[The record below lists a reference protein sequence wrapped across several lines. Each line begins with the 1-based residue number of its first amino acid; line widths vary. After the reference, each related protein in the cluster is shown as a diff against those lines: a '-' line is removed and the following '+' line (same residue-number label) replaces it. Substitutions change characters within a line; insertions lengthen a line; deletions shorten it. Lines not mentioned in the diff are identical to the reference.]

1 MFSSSGSEQEKE
13 TNGGNGSTE
22 THAGPQVKAGEDSA
36 ETHAGPQ
43 VKAGEDSAPGPA
55 SITAADPREAQ
66 GENWPERPKERIV
79 IQAKVISQPLFPED
93 SEEVKILAQPS
104 PGNDQCTFKV
114 NRPLTEGFSWH
125 FANFESAA
133 GSPLAE
139 ALFSLD
145 EIETVLLLESTL
157 TITRK
162 DKTIVDWKPLAE
174 EVGKVVR
181 GVLAEGGTLID
192 PHIPA
197 ELPGEAAIR
206 EEIQAVIDT
215 EVNPGVAAHGGRITL
230 LGVKGNT
237 ITIQMGGGCQGCS
250 AADLT
255 LKQGIHTAFRKSV
268 PKVGAILDE
277 TDHSAGLNP
286 YFS

>member
-1 MFSSSGSEQEKE
+1 MSLFEKIKLKNFFSSPESTEEP
-13 TNGGNGSTE
+13 NGGNGT
-22 THAGPQVKAGEDSA
+22 A
-36 ETHAGPQ
+36 E
-43 VKAGEDSAPGPA
+43 PA
-55 SITAADPREAQ
+55 SEAAAKSTPAAPAITPPSPREAQ
-66 GENWPERPKERIV
+66 ADNWQDEPPKERV
-79 IQAKVISQPLFPED
+79 TIQAPVLADAVFPEASD
-93 SEEVKILAQPS
+93 EIRILAQPS
-104 PGNDQCTFKV
+104 AGNDQCVFKV
-114 NRPLTEGFSWH
+114 NRQLTKGYSWF

-145 EIETVLLLESTL
+145 DVETVLVLESTL

-162 DKTIVDWKPLAE
+162 DKTLVDWKPLAE
-174 EVGKVVR
+174 EVGKEMRRVIQ
-181 GVLAEGGTLID
+181 EGGELID
-192 PHIPA
+192 PKIPA
-197 ELPGEAAIR
+197 DLPT
-206 EEIQAVIDT
+206 EEMLRNDIQNVIDT

-230 LGVKGNT
+230 LDVKGNT

-255 LKQGIHTAFRKSV
+255 LKQGIHTAFRTAV